1 MGDRGWGDVRRP
13 EAEGALGSSIR
24 GLGSERFLPEEA
36 EPGRVARRQG
46 QRRSVFQAVVDPLPC
61 VLRASKICKTSGFCH
76 GCCSHAEGGG
86 TGWAGGGPTGGL
98 FCGW

>member
-61 VLRASKICKTSGFCH
+61 VLR
-76 GCCSHAEGGG
+76 
-86 TGWAGGGPTGGL
+86 PTEKLALGRTLPTRKLRLRRG
-98 FCGW
+98 